1 MDLGSSPLARGGPGR
16 LDRCAELGGLIP
28 ARAGR
33 TLICSMLEGPRWA
46 HPRSRGADVS
56 CLGVIRAWRGSSPLA
71 RGGPH
76 RSVSA
81 NTAMGLIPARAGR
94 TSTEEISSSAAEAHP
109 RSRGADCPLHRL
121 RLPDVGSSPLARGG
135 QCLTAPHHVS
145 PRLIPARAGRTGR
158 SPHTR
163 RRTRAHPRSR
173 GADVAVHD
181 FGGLREGSSPLARG
195 GPDLQR
201 SSSIRIGLIPARAG
215 RTFSPPSRHP
225 APTAHPRSRGADPL
239 RGREDGPGRGL
250 IPARAGRTSPS
261 TCPRRTPRAHPRSR
275 GADTRSAPYL
285 PAR

>member
-1 MDLGSSPLARGGPGR
+1 VDLGSSPLARGGPGR

-135 QCLTAPHHVS
+135 PSRRPQDTQHR
-145 PRLIPARAGRTGR
+145 RLIPARAGRTR
-158 SPHTR
+158 SEAEKMAP
-163 RRTRAHPRSR
+163 
-173 GADVAVHD
+173 D
-181 FGGLREGSSPLARG
+181 EGSSPLARG
-195 GPDLQR
+195 GRHRPRAL
-201 SSSIRIGLIPARAG
+201 GAR
-215 RTFSPPSRHP
+215 
-225 APTAHPRSRGADPL
+225 
-239 RGREDGPGRGL
+239 RGL
-250 IPARAGRTSPS
+250 IPARAGRTPGR
-261 TCPRRTPRAHPRSR
+261 RRTCRPGRAHPRSR
-275 GADTRSAPYL
+275 GADRMFPRESTAQTGSSPL
-285 PAR
+285 ARGGLAATLVVTAWLGLILARAGRTPV